1 MMTEEDRA
9 SLVAYL
15 DGELD
20 DEAARQVEA
29 RISTDPAVRA
39 EIESLKRTWDLL
51 DYLPKAEPSPNFT
64 HRTVSRITAAHVAL
78 RTSQQRRR
86 RWLLGTAWAAA
97 LLVALAGGYGAVLLL
112 RRTSRPM
119 MKSSATCACWKT
131 ASSTSRSTVSTFC
144 GHWISRTCL
153 ATMMTPKRADRETL
167 GPCASRGDICWC
179 CC

>member
-39 EIESLKRTWDLL
+39 EIESLERTWDLL

-112 RRTSRPM
+112 APHEPTDDEIQRHLRVLENRKQYEQIDSLD
-119 MKSSATCACWKT
+119 
-131 ASSTSRSTVSTFC
+131 F
-144 GHWISRTCL
+144 L
-153 ATMMTPKRADRETL
+153 RALDQPDLFGDDDDTET
-167 GPCASRGDICWC
+167 GG
-179 CC
+179 